1 LLTAR
6 RLSRNGWFLAAV
18 ALLLA
23 AWMHPRYKSFEQ
35 SIALMSVY
43 AGVLL
48 LERPTA
54 RRHFAI
60 GGFGGMMAFM
70 GRNHGLYHVVAFGL
84 LIGWTAWNHTGRGR
98 WQAGASWAT
107 GLIVG
112 YLPQWL
118 MLLFVHEYLHA
129 FLFSLKE
136 ISAKGTN
143 LAAAVPWPWR
153 IPQEH
158 ENWMWAAGFLEGCF
172 YLLFPIFFV
181 LTGMQSLRLGRERL
195 LQQPVLLAASF
206 VCLPYTHYVFSRP
219 DIVHLG
225 HAAPVLILG
234 TIALAFTCMRGWQV
248 VATLLAGA
256 SLFANFPQ
264 TGLAWKLFVAPG
276 AHFSVLVA
284 GKKMIVRTDENR
296 IILNVETL
304 IRKLAKPDE
313 PILFLPHFPGLYPL
327 TGRRS
332 PIRQIYFILPA
343 TAEEER
349 QTVAE
354 IEAAG
359 VQWVLLND
367 YALDNREGLRFQ
379 NTNPLV
385 FEHLRANFGAVS
397 VEKLPPNLTVLRRFS
412 RP

>member
-1 LLTAR
+1 
-6 RLSRNGWFLAAV
+6 
-18 ALLLA
+18 
-23 AWMHPRYKSFEQ
+23 
-35 SIALMSVY
+35 
-43 AGVLL
+43 
-48 LERPTA
+48 
-54 RRHFAI
+54 
-60 GGFGGMMAFM
+60 
-70 GRNHGLYHVVAFGL
+70 
-84 LIGWTAWNHTGRGR
+84 
-98 WQAGASWAT
+98 
-107 GLIVG
+107 
-112 YLPQWL
+112 
-118 MLLFVHEYLHA
+118 
-129 FLFSLKE
+129 LKE

-181 LTGMQSLRLGRERL
+181 LTGMQSLRPGRERL

-264 TGLAWKLFVAPG
+264 TGLAWKLFVAPD
-276 AHFSVLVA
+276 AHFSVLGA

-313 PILFLPHFPGLYPL
+313 PILFLP
-327 TGRRS
+327 
-332 PIRQIYFILPA
+332 
-343 TAEEER
+343 
-349 QTVAE
+349 
-354 IEAAG
+354 
-359 VQWVLLND
+359 
-367 YALDNREGLRFQ
+367 
-379 NTNPLV
+379 
-385 FEHLRANFGAVS
+385 
-397 VEKLPPNLTVLRRFS
+397 
-412 RP
+412 